1 MSISFKNRIALNY
14 VVATAIMIAAVFVII
29 VLIVKTTVFYNLD
42 KNLEFEA
49 NKHTDELIIHND
61 SVHFANI
68 LEWTEREH
76 REVQFHPVFI
86 QLVSLKG
93 LFMDKSPNLKDANL
107 IFEKGNHNKQF
118 NTHIKGIPV
127 RQIQIPIVEKGVTKG
142 FMLAA
147 VSTEEA
153 EMVIKNLKNVL
164 LLLYPLVLFVLF
176 GVARYLAGRSIKPI
190 KKITDTANDITKNSL
205 NERIELPQNKDEL
218 YTLTSSINELLE
230 RIQEA
235 FEREKQFTSDA
246 SHELRT
252 PLAVL
257 TGTLEVLIRKP
268 RTEAEYKEKI
278 EYSIK
283 EIARMSATVDQLLM
297 LARVDN
303 EIKLAKQQP
312 IEPVAII
319 DTVLERYKHIIKEQ
333 ELIINVDT
341 EADIKLESN
350 PYYIDLIFDN
360 LISNAIKYSKNGT
373 GINVSFSKKASSVIC
388 LIADQG
394 VGISGEH
401 LDKIFNPFFRA
412 KSSSHKTA
420 KGDGLGLSIV
430 KKACESMGIIISIK
444 SKVNHGT
451 TVTLTFPP
459 NLNS

>member
-1 MSISFKNRIALNY
+1 MKMSFKNRIALNY
-14 VVATAIMIAAVFVII
+14 IVATAIMIAVVFVII

-49 NKHTDELIIHND
+49 KKHTDELIIHND

-76 REVQFHPVFI
+76 REVQFYPVFI
-86 QLVSLKG
+86 QLVSLDG

-107 IFEKGNHNKQF
+107 FFEKGNHNKPF
-118 NTHIKGIPV
+118 NTHIKGIAL
-127 RQIQIPIVEKGVTKG
+127 RQIQMPIEEKGVTKG

-153 EMVIKNLKNVL
+153 VMVIKNLKNVL
-164 LLLYPLVLFVLF
+164 LLLYPLVLLVLF
-176 GVARYLAGRSIKPI
+176 GVARYLAGQSIKPI
-190 KKITDTANDITKNSL
+190 KKITYTANDITKNNL

-218 YTLTSSINELLE
+218 YTLTFSINELLE

-319 DTVLERYKHIIKEQ
+319 DAVLERYKHIIKEQ

-341 EADIKLESN
+341 ETDIKLESN

-360 LISNAIKYSKNGT
+360 LISNAVKYSKNGT
-373 GINVSFSKKASSVIC
+373 DIGITFSKKGSSVIC
-388 LIADQG
+388 IITDQG
-394 VGISGEH
+394 VGISTEH

-412 KSSSHKTA
+412 KPLSTKTA

-430 KKACESMGIIISIK
+430 KKACESMDIKISIK
-444 SKVNHGT
+444 SKVNYGT
-451 TVTLTFPP
+451 TVQLAFPP
-459 NLNS
+459 SN